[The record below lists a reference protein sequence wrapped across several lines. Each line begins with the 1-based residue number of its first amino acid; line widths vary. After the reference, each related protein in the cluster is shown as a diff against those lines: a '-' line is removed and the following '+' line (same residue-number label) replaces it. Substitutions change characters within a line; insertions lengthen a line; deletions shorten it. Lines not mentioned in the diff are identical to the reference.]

1 MYASTQPRVFSNG
14 VRALHAR
21 VFTPTVC
28 VHCTQTWSMF
38 QKRCSTSTDIA
49 ISKSKKESYFTNST
63 ISSGFRIGMPLECS
77 PAAPGAQRRAHAMMI
92 DALSTV
98 TDFVPEMMFRWFPP
112 VCPTHGTWR
121 RTPRLR
127 LRTCSDRECVPR
139 ALEPPRGW
147 PLTSIQS

>member
-1 MYASTQPRVFSNG
+1 MFSNG

-98 TDFVPEMMFRWFPP
+98 TDFVPEMMFRWFPR
-112 VCPTHGTWR
+112 VCPTHER
-121 RTPRLR
+121 PEKDSQAQA
-127 LRTCSDRECVPR
+127 SDVQRQRMR
-139 ALEPPRGW
+139 APGPGAAARVAADKYSK
-147 PLTSIQS
+147 LTE

>member
-112 VCPTHGTWR
+112 VCPTHGTPGEGLPGSGFGRAATENACPGPWSR
-121 RTPRLR
+121 REGGR
-127 LRTCSDRECVPR
+127 
-139 ALEPPRGW
+139 
-147 PLTSIQS
+147 